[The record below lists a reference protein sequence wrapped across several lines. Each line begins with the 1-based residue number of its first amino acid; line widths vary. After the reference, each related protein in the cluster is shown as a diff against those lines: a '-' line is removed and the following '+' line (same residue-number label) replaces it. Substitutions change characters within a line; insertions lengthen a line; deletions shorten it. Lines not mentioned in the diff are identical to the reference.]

1 MEPAA
6 VITLIVI
13 GAVFATLIGTRL
25 PADMVLGAALTL
37 LLISGVLTPRQ
48 ALVGFSNPGVL
59 TVAVLYIL
67 SAGLKQTGAV
77 RWMADHLL
85 GMPRSAAR
93 AQMRLIGPA
102 AGLSAFMNNTAVV
115 AMFIPAV
122 QEWSRRL
129 GISASRLLM
138 PLSWFAIL
146 GGTCTLIGTSTN
158 LVVDGL
164 IQDKTGGALG
174 LFELAWVG
182 LPLLA
187 AGALV
192 FLLISARLLPERVG
206 LMQQMESAREY
217 SVDMKVPP
225 GSPLAG
231 QTIAEAG
238 LRQLA
243 YGYLTE
249 IERQGRLLT
258 AVGPDTILES
268 GDLIR
273 FIGEPRCAEE
283 VRALR
288 GLAPAH
294 GGTEKLELENHKRCL
309 IEVVLGPDFPG
320 LGYNVREAR
329 FRSNYGAAILAI
341 SRRGERL
348 SGKIGDIRLQ
358 VGDTLLLEGSPEFVE
373 QYRFRRDFLLV
384 SLLNDS
390 GRPDH
395 RKAPLAGGILAGM
408 VALNVTGLLTVFE
421 AALVAAGAMLLT
433 RCVTAIQARRAI
445 DYQVL
450 IVIAASFALGQAM
463 EVSGAADHIAD
474 VLLFREMHPWLAL
487 ALIYAMTVIL
497 TELITNNATA
507 VLMFPIAVA
516 VAGQLDVSFMPY
528 VITVMFAA
536 SASFLSP
543 LGYQTNL
550 MVMGP
555 GGYHFM
561 DYLRV
566 GLPMTLTAAVVVVG
580 LVPLVWPF

>member
-6 VITLIVI
+6 IITLIVI
-13 GAVFATLIGTRL
+13 GAVFITLIGTRL

-85 GMPRSAAR
+85 GMPRSATR

-164 IQDKTGGALG
+164 IQDKTGEALG

-206 LMQQMESAREY
+206 LMQQVESAREY
-217 SVDMKVPP
+217 SVDMKVPA

-258 AVGPDTILES
+258 AVGPDTLLES

-294 GGTEKLELENHKRCL
+294 GGTEKLELANHKRCL

-320 LGYNVREAR
+320 LGYNVRETR

-358 VGDTLLLEGSPEFVE
+358 VGDTLLLEGSPEFVD

-395 RKAPLAGGILAGM
+395 RKAPLAGAILAGM

-463 EVSGAADHIAD
+463 ELSGAADHIAD
-474 VLLFREMHPWLAL
+474 VLLFGDIHPWLAL
-487 ALIYAMTVIL
+487 ALVYAMTAIL

-516 VAGQLDVSFMPY
+516 MAGQLDVSFMPY

-555 GGYHFM
+555 GGYHFT

-566 GLPMTLTAAVVVVG
+566 GLPMTLTTAVVVVG
-580 LVPLVWPF
+580 LVPLVWSF

>member
-6 VITLIVI
+6 IITLIVI
-13 GAVFATLIGTRL
+13 GAVFITLIGTRL

-85 GMPRSAAR
+85 GMPRSATR

-164 IQDKTGGALG
+164 IQDKTGEALG

-206 LMQQMESAREY
+206 LMQQVESAREY
-217 SVDMKVPP
+217 SVDMKVPE

-258 AVGPDTILES
+258 AVGPDTLLES

-294 GGTEKLELENHKRCL
+294 GGTEKLELANHKRCL

-320 LGYNVREAR
+320 LGYNVRETR

-348 SGKIGDIRLQ
+348 AGKIGDIRLQ
-358 VGDTLLLEGSPEFVE
+358 VGDTLLLEGSPEFVD

-395 RKAPLAGGILAGM
+395 RKAPLAGAILAGM

-421 AALVAAGAMLLT
+421 AALVAAGTMLVT

-463 EVSGAADHIAD
+463 ELSGAADHIAG
-474 VLLFREMHPWLAL
+474 VLLFGDIHPWLAL
-487 ALIYAMTVIL
+487 ALVYAMTAIL

-516 VAGQLDVSFMPY
+516 MAGQLDVSFMPY

-555 GGYHFM
+555 GGYHFT

-566 GLPMTLTAAVVVVG
+566 GLPMTLTTAVVVVG
-580 LVPLVWPF
+580 LVPLVWSF

>member
-6 VITLIVI
+6 IITLIVI
-13 GAVFATLIGTRL
+13 GAVFVTLIGTRV

-85 GMPRSAAR
+85 GMPGSAAR
-93 AQMRLIGPA
+93 AQVRLIGPA

-164 IQDKTGGALG
+164 IQDKTGEALG

-206 LMQQMESAREY
+206 LMQQVESAREY
-217 SVDMKVPP
+217 SVDMKVPA

-249 IERQGRLLT
+249 LERQGRLLT

-283 VRALR
+283 VRELR

-320 LGYNVREAR
+320 LGYNVRETR
-329 FRSNYGAAILAI
+329 FRTHYGAAILAI

-395 RKAPLAGGILAGM
+395 RKAPLAGLILAGM
-408 VALNVTGLLTVFE
+408 VALNITGLLTVFE
-421 AALVAAGAMLLT
+421 AALVAAGTMLLT

-474 VLLFREMHPWLAL
+474 VLLFGGMHPWVAL

-516 VAGQLDVSFMPY
+516 MAGQLGVSFMPY
-528 VITVMFAA
+528 VVTVMFAA

-555 GGYHFM
+555 GGYHFT

-580 LVPLVWPF
+580 LVPLVWSF